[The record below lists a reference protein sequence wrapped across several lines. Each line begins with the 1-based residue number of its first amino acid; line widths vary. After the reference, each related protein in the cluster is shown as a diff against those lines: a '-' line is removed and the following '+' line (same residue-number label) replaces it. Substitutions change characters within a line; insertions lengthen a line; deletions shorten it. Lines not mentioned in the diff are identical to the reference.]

1 MEINGQKIEKGENKT
16 IKIRVG
22 KLPSGTHINIFAK
35 VYRGDED
42 GKTLLLLGGIHG
54 DEINGIEIIRN
65 AIEKQYF
72 DDIIKGTVIAIPLLN
87 VYGFINF
94 SRDVPD
100 GKDVNRSFPGSQSGS
115 LAARVA
121 NKLTKFILP
130 SVDCIIDFHTGGDSR
145 YNYPQIR
152 YATAAP
158 DIAELA
164 KVFNPP
170 FIIEKPLISKSLRK
184 IAHEKG
190 IPVLVYEGG
199 ESTRLDPFAI
209 KTGLEGISNILYHLE
224 FIKEKPDTSIKNSI
238 EINKTSWIRS
248 RDSGIF
254 KNLKKAG
261 DFVHKNEIIGVLKD
275 VLGENSK
282 NIIARR
288 DAYIIGHN
296 NAPVVNMGDALFH
309 LGWHE
314 EKIKDKRTLSNT
326 K

>member
-1 MEINGQKIEKGENKT
+1 MEINGQEIKKGENKL

-22 KLPSGTHINIFAK
+22 KLPSGTHINIFAH
-35 VYRGDED
+35 VFRGNQT
-42 GKTLLLLGGIHG
+42 GKKILLLGGVHG
-54 DEINGIEIIRN
+54 DEINGIEIVRS

-72 DDIIKGTVIAIPLLN
+72 DDIIRGTVIVIPLLN

-94 SRDVPD
+94 SRHVPD

-130 SVDCIIDFHTGGDSR
+130 NVNCVLDFHTGGDSR
-145 YNYPQIR
+145 YNYPQTR
-152 YATAAP
+152 YSASTPQAF
-158 DIAELA
+158 ELA
-164 KVFNPP
+164 QVFNAP
-170 FIIEKPLISKSLRK
+170 FTIQKPLIPRSLRK
-184 IAHEKG
+184 IAGEKN
-190 IPVLVYEGG
+190 IPVIVYEGG
-199 ESTRLDPFAI
+199 ESTRLDSFAI
-209 KTGLEGISNILYHLE
+209 QTGLKGIKNILYHLK
-224 FIKEKPDTSIKNSI
+224 IIDEKPEPTQNTSIL
-238 EINKTSWIRS
+238 INKTSWIRS

-254 KNLKKAG
+254 KSIKKAG
-261 DFVHKNEIIGVLKD
+261 DFVHKNEIVGILKD

-282 NIIARR
+282 NITARR

-309 LGWHE
+309 LGWYDE
-314 EKIKDKRTLSNT
+314 NIKSK

>member
-1 MEINGQKIEKGENKT
+1 MEINDHKIEPGENKI

-22 KLPSGTHINIFAK
+22 KLPSGTHINIFAHIF
-35 VYRGDED
+35 RGKKQ

-54 DEINGIEIIRN
+54 DEINGIEIIRS

-72 DDIIKGTVIAIPLLN
+72 DDLIQGTAIVIPLLN

-100 GKDVNRSFPGSQSGS
+100 GKDVNRSFPGSSTGS

-130 SVDCIIDFHTGGDSR
+130 HTDCILDFHTGGDAR

-152 YATAAP
+152 YAKTNSEAKKMA
-158 DIAELA
+158 DI
-164 KVFNPP
+164 FNPP
-170 FIIEKPLISKSLRK
+170 FIIEKPLIPKSLRK
-184 IAHEKG
+184 IANDMK

-199 ESTRLDPFAI
+199 EATRLDEFAI
-209 KTGLEGISNILYHLE
+209 NTGLKGIKNILFYLNM
-224 FIKEKPDTSIKNSI
+224 IDEKPAKQI
-238 EINKTSWIRS
+238 EKPVFVNKTSWIRS

-254 KNLKKAG
+254 KPFKKAG
-261 DFVHKNEIIGVLKD
+261 DIIHKNEVVGVLKD
-275 VLGENSK
+275 VLGNSSK
-282 NIIARR
+282 NIIAKR

-296 NAPVVNMGDALFH
+296 NAPVVNMGDALFN
-309 LGWHE
+309 LGWYK
-314 EKIKDKRTLSNT
+314 EK
-326 K
+326 